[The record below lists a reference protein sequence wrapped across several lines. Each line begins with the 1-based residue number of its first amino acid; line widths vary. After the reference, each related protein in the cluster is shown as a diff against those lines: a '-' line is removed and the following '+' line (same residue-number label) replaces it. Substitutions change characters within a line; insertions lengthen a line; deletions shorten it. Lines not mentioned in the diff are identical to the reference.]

1 MKRKNRVV
9 LISIFILGVIA
20 SLFTSC
26 AMYDP
31 EVFGKMVIN
40 GKAIEIRTKN
50 DTVTLAWD
58 PPETPTVSYR
68 IYYRVHGTIPWTL
81 LDEVP
86 ASPSPEYV
94 LNVVDFGEGSFD
106 FGVSSMDASDQES
119 DIHTSLDITAAPS
132 SGWYLLWS
140 Q

>member
-1 MKRKNRVV
+1 MKPRHVKV
-9 LISIFILGVIA
+9 LISLIVLGVVA
-20 SLFTSC
+20 ALFSNC

-31 EVFGKMVIN
+31 GAFGQMVIN

-58 PPETPTVSYR
+58 PPDTPTAAYR
-68 IYYRVHGTIPWTL
+68 IYYRVHGTLAWTL

-86 ASPSPEYV
+86 AAPNPEYV
-94 LNVVDFGEGSFD
+94 LNIAQFGEGSFD
-106 FGVSSMDASDQES
+106 FGVSSIDPSDQES
-119 DIHTSLDITAAPS
+119 NIHTSLDITADPT
-132 SGWYLLWS
+132 SGWYLIWS